1 MEVSD
6 FASERGIEIKPDFVW
21 WVPFTL
27 RMRGSII
34 ASVNAGT
41 KRVSHKYGV
50 QLTYTVQELF
60 DLDEAN
66 GNIVWCYALNN
77 EMENL

>member
-1 MEVSD
+1 
-6 FASERGIEIKPDFVW
+6 
-21 WVPFTL
+21 
-27 RMRGSII
+27 MRGSNI

>member
-27 RMRGSII
+27 HKRDIII
-34 ASVNAGT
+34 AAVNARK
-41 KRVSHKYGV
+41 KRVSHKSKRLNLKLAFDVMSYCEYN
-50 QLTYTVQELF
+50 TIKYTKART
-60 DLDEAN
+60 LDH
-66 GNIVWCYALNN
+66 
-77 EMENL
+77 